1 MFMSWEAINWLFWMV
16 VFLAVEGASVSL
28 VSIWFAGGSL
38 VAMIAALLGVSFGV
52 QVIIFFAVSCLLLA
66 MLRPMVRRYITPK
79 ITKTNMDAVLGKQVL
94 VTAAVNNLHG
104 CGTVKINGV
113 EWTARSTNNDTIE
126 AGTQVTIDRI
136 EGVKVF
142 VTPVEEKEKV

>member
-1 MFMSWEAINWLFWMV
+1 MSWDAINWLVWMI

-28 VSIWFAGGSL
+28 MSIWFAAGAL
-38 VAMIAALLGVSFGV
+38 AAMFAALLNVPFMIQLV
-52 QVIIFFAVSCLLLA
+52 IFFAVSCILLA
-66 MLRPMVRRYITPK
+66 LLRPVIRRYITPK
-79 ITKTNMDAVLGKQVL
+79 VTKTNMDAVLGKQVL

-113 EWTARSTNNDTIE
+113 EWSARSTAADPIE
-126 AGTQVTIDRI
+126 AGTLVTIDRI

-142 VTPVEEKEKV
+142 VTPVEEKETV